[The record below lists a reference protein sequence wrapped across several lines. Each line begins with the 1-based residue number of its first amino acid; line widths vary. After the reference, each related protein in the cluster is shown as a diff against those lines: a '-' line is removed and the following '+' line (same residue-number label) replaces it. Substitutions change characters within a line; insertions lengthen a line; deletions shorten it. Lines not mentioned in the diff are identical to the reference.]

1 MVDDEA
7 DRCWACIVSLHDE
20 CYAPRITSIE
30 VGVEEG
36 TDDGTLLPWVSCC
49 CAENKVPEAVAF
61 VTEKRGVGR
70 PMLDP
75 DEITDPLSTGRKRAA
90 MMAPILDGMLCEWAG
105 LRYAGGGVVP
115 IVGCA
120 GNVIVEGK
128 GSDGGHRHHGPDKNV
143 LNNTPGVNLHRVCT
157 SCHTYYHGQN
167 NRYYDEP
174 RPAAGQTW
182 VPTAPEG
189 MTVQRHDPDTLA
201 TDEEIEEAH
210 AGRKNMRVT
219 IDNDE

>member
-1 MVDDEA
+1 MDDEA
-7 DRCWACIVSLHDE
+7 DRCWACIVGFHDE
-20 CYAPRITSIE
+20 CYAPDIML
-30 VGVEEG
+30 GVDPSGE
-36 TDDGTLLPWVSCC
+36 DGPTTHWIICC
-49 CAENKVPEAVAF
+49 CAKSKIDDAAAF
-61 VTEKRGVGR
+61 ATEKRGVGR

-75 DEITDPLSTGRKRAA
+75 DEITDPLSTGRKRAR

-105 LRYAGGGVVP
+105 LKYAGGGVVP
-115 IVGCA
+115 IVGCDS
-120 GNVIVEGK
+120 NVIVESK

-157 SCHTYYHGQN
+157 SCHLYWHGQN
-167 NRYYDEP
+167 NRYYIEP
-174 RPAAGQTW
+174 RPAVGQTW

-210 AGRKNMRVT
+210 AGRKNMRVVL
-219 IDNDE
+219 DNDE